1 MKTINF
7 LIFFSIVFAIY
18 GLLNYYIFIR
28 GWQAIP
34 RDSTLRTYYLV
45 LFLFVALTFFAG
57 RILES
62 RLPVFVSDIL
72 IWIGS
77 FWWGAILYFFLIVVA
92 LDLIRLINHFL
103 PIYPPAIAN
112 NYAFAKQVIA
122 LSSVIIVLIAMM
134 GGYFNARKV
143 RIKTITLTIPK
154 QAGNMKT
161 LNVVSA
167 SDIHLGT
174 IIGRDMLDQIVGKIN
189 ALNPDIVLLPGDII
203 DEDPKPVIRQNIGE
217 ALRQIK
223 APLGVYAITGNHEY
237 YGGVESTCKYL
248 EAHGI
253 TMLRDTTAKIADS
266 FYLIGRDDREKSRI
280 TGQKRRPL
288 PELVADI
295 DKSMPLILMDH
306 QPVGLNQASEN
317 GIDLQISGHTH
328 YGQLWPLGYIT
339 DLIYE
344 VSWGY
349 KQIGQT
355 HFYISSGAGTWGPPI
370 RLGNTPE
377 IVNYKI
383 GFK

>member
-7 LIFFSIVFAIY
+7 LIFISIALAIY

-34 RDSTLRTYYLV
+34 RDSAVRTYYLV
-45 LFLFVALTFFAG
+45 LFMFVALTYLSG

-62 RLPVFVSDIL
+62 RLPVLVSDIL

-103 PIYPPAIAN
+103 PFYPSALAN

-122 LSSVIIVLIAMM
+122 IVSVVIVFIVLTF
-134 GGYFNARKV
+134 GYFNARNV
-143 RIKTITLTIPK
+143 RIKTLTLSIPK
-154 QAGNMKT
+154 QAGNIKS
-161 LNVVSA
+161 LNIVSA

-174 IIGRDMLDQIVGKIN
+174 IIGRGMLDQIVGKIN
-189 ALNPDIVLLPGDII
+189 SLNPDIVLLPGDII
-203 DEDPKPVIRQNIGE
+203 DEDPKPVIRQNLGE

-223 APLGVYAITGNHEY
+223 APLGVFAVTGNHEY
-237 YGGVESTCKYL
+237 YGGVKAACDYL
-248 EAHGI
+248 DAHGI
-253 TMLRDTTAKIADS
+253 TMLRDTTIKIADS
-266 FYLIGRDDREKSRI
+266 FYIVGRDDREKARI
-280 TGQKRRPL
+280 TGQNRKSIDELLADVDKNL
-288 PELVADI
+288 PIIA
-295 DKSMPLILMDH
+295 MDH
-306 QPVGLNQASEN
+306 QPFALQKVAES

-339 DLIYE
+339 DLIFQL
-344 VSWGY
+344 SWGY

-355 HFYISSGAGTWGPPI
+355 HFYVSSGAGTWGPPM

-377 IVNYKI
+377 IVNYRI
-383 GFK
+383 SFR

>member
-1 MKTINF
+1 MKTGTFI
-7 LIFFSIVFAIY
+7 IFFSIVFAIY

-34 RDSTLRTYYLV
+34 RDSAVRTYYLI
-45 LFLFVALTFFAG
+45 LFLFVALTFFLG
-57 RILES
+57 RFLES
-62 RLPVFVSDIL
+62 RLPVLVSDIL

-77 FWWGAILYFFLIVVA
+77 FWWGAILYFFLIIVA
-92 LDLIRLINHFL
+92 LDLLRLINHFL
-103 PIYPPAIAN
+103 PLFPSFVTR
-112 NYAFAKQVIA
+112 NYTLAKQLIA
-122 LSSVIIVLIAMM
+122 ISSVAIVLIAMLF
-134 GGYFNARKV
+134 GCLNARNV
-143 RIKTITLTIPK
+143 RVKTLALSIPK
-154 QAGNMKT
+154 KAGNLKT
-161 LNVVSA
+161 LNIVSA

-174 IIGRDMLDQIVGKIN
+174 IIGRGMLDQIVGKIN

-203 DEDPKPVIRQNIGE
+203 DEDPKPVIRQNLGE

-237 YGGVESTCKYL
+237 YGGVEAACKYL

-253 TMLRDTTAKIADS
+253 TMMRDTTIKIGDS
-266 FYLIGRDDREKSRI
+266 FYLVGRDDREKLRI
-280 TGQKRRPL
+280 TGKKRKTFD
-288 PELVADI
+288 ELLTGV
-295 DKSMPLILMDH
+295 DKSLPIILLDH
-306 QPVGLNQASEN
+306 QPFALRQTAEN

-339 DLIYE
+339 NLIYE

-355 HFYISSGAGTWGPPI
+355 HFYVSSGAGTWGPPI

-383 GFK
+383 TLK